1 MPTKGRKT
9 TRMTPGF
16 TGPFKGDPQPGTL
29 FDVRALD
36 QLPGNV
42 NLTRQRPGPRGYSP
56 ERLAAVRDNF
66 HAKVEVGVDMN
77 ETAHYFGPSHY
88 DPHADPGGPIA
99 DRARS
104 RMLDT
109 LARSTIPTN
118 EYDDTP
124 RPKAAGRR
132 GSRAEKPPTDS
143 DPLVGLENIRTYSRA
158 PHNAPNAAAEYMA
171 HGTQMRPGQP
181 HLRPVYTGDV
191 APTKGSTIGFYPN
204 KFDDHGRA
212 VGSHAANKGRDPAAE
227 QTFLHELG
235 HHDSYVAATDS
246 SLYET
251 QGQQATEEARADRFA
266 VHYYRPDPRNL
277 KSQGQFDEAPAHDPR
292 QNTYMG
298 RSNLGRF
305 GQYASHYRQ
314 TLPASMHPVEPKRN
328 LSPQFEQPELEPAR
342 GRHVVGDIFTE
353 PGVEN
358 PRGWTR

>member
-1 MPTKGRKT
+1 
-9 TRMTPGF
+9 MTPGF
-16 TGPFKGDPQPGTL
+16 TGPYKGQPQPGTL
-29 FDVRALD
+29 FDKRALD
-36 QLPGNV
+36 QLPGNM

-88 DPHADPGGPIA
+88 DPNADPGGPIA
-99 DRARS
+99 NRARS

-124 RPKAAGRR
+124 AKPRAAGRR
-132 GSRAEKPPTDS
+132 GSTVVKPPTSS
-143 DPLVGLENIRTYSRA
+143 DPLVGLEHVRTYSRP
-158 PHNAPNAAAEYMA
+158 PHNAPAAAAEYMA

-181 HLRPVYTGDV
+181 HLRPIHVPDV
-191 APTKGSTIGFYPN
+191 APTKGSTIGIYPN
-204 KFDDHGRA
+204 NHDDYGRA
-212 VGSHAANKGRDPAAE
+212 VGSYAANKGRDPVAE

-235 HHDSYVAATDS
+235 HHDSYVAGSDS

-251 QGQQATEEARADRFA
+251 KAQQAAEEARADRFA

-277 KSQGQFDEAPAHDPR
+277 KSQGPHDEAPAHDPR
-292 QNTYMG
+292 ENTYMG
-298 RSNLGRF
+298 RGNLGRF
-305 GQYASHYRQ
+305 GPYADKYRQ
-314 TLPASMHPVEPKRN
+314 GLPASMRPAPKRN
-328 LSPQFEQPELEPAR
+328 LGVQFEQPEMEPAK
-342 GRHVVGDIFTE
+342 GRHAVGDIFTE